1 MEVEYDKN
9 AIYKNA
15 ANFGLILGLAIV
27 IYTLLLHFLGAG
39 QNEIAGWA
47 SIVFMAVAV
56 HVGTKNFRD
65 NLQEGFI
72 TYGRAVGSGM
82 LIVVFASIIQSF
94 FIYIFY
100 SYISPEGIKDIF
112 IAMEDQ
118 MMQSGSSDEEIEM
131 AMKMTKAFMGP
142 LSMALAAIFGG
153 AFWGLIISLI
163 TSAFLKKEK
172 SIFED

>member
-1 MEVEYDKN
+1 METDYDKN

-15 ANFGLILGLAIV
+15 GNYGLILGLAIV
-27 IYTLLLHFLGAG
+27 IYTLVLHFLGAG

-56 HVGTKNFRD
+56 HMGTKNFRD
-65 NLQEGFI
+65 KLQEGFV

-82 LIVVFASIIQSF
+82 LIVFFASIIQAF

-100 SYISPEGIKDIF
+100 SYISPESIQDIF
-112 IAMEDQ
+112 ITMEDG

-131 AMKMTKAFMGP
+131 AMKMTKSVMGP
-142 LSMALAAIFGG
+142 VTMAFTAILGS